1 MAEAA
6 ADPLAVAATPGAA
19 NVAISNA
26 MVQIQR
32 EYLGRGPTK
41 VRTSLRDNTI
51 VVLME
56 DTLTRA
62 ERSLVND
69 GKTELVL
76 HTRASFQGTMKNDMI
91 AAVEQITGRRVVA
104 FMSTNHVDPD
114 VACEILVL
122 APDTDTE
129 EPLGTPDVIADA

>member
-1 MAEAA
+1 MAKET
-6 ADPLAVAATPGAA
+6 DTLAESATRGSA

-76 HTRASFQGTMKNDMI
+76 HTRASFQGTMKHDMI
-91 AAVEQITGRRVVA
+91 AAVEEITERRVVA

-122 APDTDTE
+122 APQTE
-129 EPLGTPDVIADA
+129 DADIFGEPDVRTNA